1 MTLRLDGTFAP
12 LVGHRIGTST
22 TNDQELHLG
31 LDLTVP
37 EVIDLQVEEDS
48 IFFPSFVV
56 DVLLQ
61 QVAQGSVLRWEV
73 EETVFAP
80 LIEHSRNL
88 HDE

>member
-1 MTLRLDGTFAP
+1 MRHLLW
-12 LVGHRIGTST
+12 LKMGTST
-22 TNDQELHLG
+22 TNDHELHLG

-37 EVIDLQVEEDS
+37 EVIDLQVKEDS

-61 QVAQGSVLRWEV
+61 QVAQGSLLRWEV
-73 EETVFAP
+73 EETGFAP
-80 LIEHSRNL
+80 LVVHHYSRNL